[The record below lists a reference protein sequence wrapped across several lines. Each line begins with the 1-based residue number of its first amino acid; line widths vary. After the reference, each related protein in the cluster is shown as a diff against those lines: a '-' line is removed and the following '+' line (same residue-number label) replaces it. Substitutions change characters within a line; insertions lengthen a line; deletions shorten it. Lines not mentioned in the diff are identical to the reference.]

1 MGYPEAMPP
10 NDHLSSAA
18 DLLLQADERIFVELA
33 EMESPILDE
42 TLPPLSEI
50 ASHSVLWV
58 AISALVATFGGR
70 KGRRTA
76 IAGLVAVGATSALAN
91 IVFKGLTRRER
102 PQVTVPED
110 RRLPHPSS
118 SSFPS
123 GHTASAAAF
132 SGVVGREVDALWL
145 PLNALAGA
153 VGVSRVYT
161 GVHYPGDVV
170 AGWVLGKIVSAV
182 VVRVLDRI
190 EQRLNLS

>member
-1 MGYPEAMPP
+1 MPS
-10 NDHLSSAA
+10 NEHRSSAA
-18 DLLLQADERIFVELA
+18 DLLLQADERVFVELA

-58 AISALVATFGGR
+58 AISILIATFGGR

-76 IAGLVAVGATSALAN
+76 IAGMAAVGATSALAN

-102 PQVTVPED
+102 PHVAVPED

-123 GHTASAAAF
+123 GHTASAAAY
-132 SGVVGREVDALWL
+132 SGVVGREIDFLWL

-153 VGVSRVYT
+153 VGLSRVYT

-170 AGWVLGKIVSAV
+170 AGWLLGKIIAAV
-182 VVRVLDRI
+182 VVRVLDRV
-190 EQRLNLS
+190 ERRFGLS